1 MVETGEPELEGK
13 GDERSG
19 GRRSYRT
26 LLLDGLRIEAPA
38 VVAVLSGPAAE
49 RDASAAEG
57 LGADLVEV
65 RLDLV
70 PGDPIGVIRRVR
82 EATQLPIIATNRIAE
97 EGGAFRGGEG
107 ERIQILAEA
116 SAWADLVDVELL
128 AGGRDRLMEAVGR
141 PLIISYHDFGGMPSL
156 EGTRSILA
164 EIFDAGADI
173 AKVAL
178 TPPTLKDCLGL
189 LQLVHETERPLSLM
203 GMGDLGKHLRA
214 VAPVYGSV
222 LTYGHIGAATAPGQI
237 PVKALRELLD
247 ALLAEGR

>member
-1 MVETGEPELEGK
+1 MVETAEPELEGK
-13 GDERSG
+13 GEKRSG
-19 GRRSYRT
+19 GRRSNRS
-26 LLLDGLRIEAPA
+26 LVLDGLKIEAPA

-49 RDASAAEG
+49 QDASAAAG

-70 PGDPIGVIRRVR
+70 PGDPIGVIRKVR
-82 EATQLPIIATNRIAE
+82 EATQLPIIATNRMAE
-97 EGGAFRGGEG
+97 EGGAFRGAEG
-107 ERIQILAEA
+107 ERIEILAKA

-141 PLIISYHDFGGMPSL
+141 PLIISYHDFEGMPSL

-164 EIFDAGADI
+164 EIFDTGADI
-173 AKVAL
+173 AKLAL
-178 TPPTLKDCLGL
+178 TPATLEDCLGL

-237 PVKALRELLD
+237 PVKALKELLD
-247 ALLAEGR
+247 ALLAEGC